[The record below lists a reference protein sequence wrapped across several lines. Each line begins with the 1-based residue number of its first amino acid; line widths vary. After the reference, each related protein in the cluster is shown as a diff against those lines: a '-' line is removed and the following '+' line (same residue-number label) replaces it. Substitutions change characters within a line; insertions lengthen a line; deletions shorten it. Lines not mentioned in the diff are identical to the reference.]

1 MKFLRIFFLLTM
13 GFYSLNAHD
22 DKRIEQAQ
30 TEHSLR
36 DISQDVVRI
45 EREPIG
51 RLNGQL
57 RTMYAGYHQRA
68 TGVTDT
74 YATAMGGTLNFISQD
89 IKGFSFGAELALS
102 KDLNFATG
110 ERTQGKNNAELSS
123 SDGRYTALSQ
133 AYLSYSYDKLKLQ
146 AGRILIDTP
155 LADSDDITM
164 IHNTFSGGVASYEQ
178 SGFTWMLGH
187 LSKWQGTDA
196 GLDTPWT
203 KTGENGTNFGGV
215 SYADGLEFN
224 LWYYNITHFTN
235 AFYTDMG
242 YLYHLNSTTD
252 LHMGAQYLHE
262 SQLSG
267 SGINADIYGL
277 LGEVFIGD
285 ATLSCAYNYASKNG
299 VNESSFSGFGG
310 GTLYT
315 SMDTMIL
322 NAITNNRSA
331 AALVSRI
338 SYVLNEINF
347 TYAYGNFRGHA
358 DDAGVK
364 ADIVEQDIV
373 VDYSYKEF
381 TFALTYSISQDRQ
394 SGIKTD
400 NDWERTELLFAYN
413 F

>member
-1 MKFLRIFFLLTM
+1 MRILQIFLLTV

-22 DKRIEQAQ
+22 SQRIERAQ

-36 DISQDVVRI
+36 NVSQDIGHI

-51 RLNGQL
+51 HLNGQL
-57 RTMYAGYHQRA
+57 RTMYIGYHQRELG
-68 TGVTDT
+68 TPNT
-74 YATAMGGTLNFISQD
+74 YATAVGGSLNFISKDMQ
-89 IKGFSFGAELALS
+89 GVSFGAELAVS

-123 SDGRYTALSQ
+123 TDGRYSALSQ
-133 AYLSYSYDKLKLQ
+133 VYLSYRYDAVKIQ

-164 IHNTFSGGVASYEQ
+164 IHNTFSGGVISYEQ
-178 SGFTWMLGH
+178 SGFSWMFGH

-196 GLDTPWT
+196 GLDTPWV
-203 KTGENGTNFGGV
+203 KTAANGTNFGGV

-224 LWYYNITHFTN
+224 LWYYNITQLTN
-235 AFYTDMG
+235 AFYIDSG
-242 YLYHLNSTTD
+242 YLYHLNQTTD
-252 LHMGAQYLHE
+252 LHFGAQYLNE

-267 SGINADIYGL
+267 SGVNADIYGV
-277 LGEVFIGD
+277 LGEAFIGD
-285 ATLSCAYNYASKNG
+285 ATLSFAYNYASKNG
-299 VNESSFSGFGG
+299 VGESSFSGFGG

-322 NAITNNRSA
+322 NNITNNRSA
-331 AALVSRI
+331 AALVGGI
-338 SYVLNEINF
+338 GYALNAIHF
-347 TYAYGNFRGHA
+347 TYAYGDFSGNA
-358 DDAGVK
+358 DDTGVK
-364 ADIVEQDIV
+364 AHIVEQDII

-381 TFALTYSISQDRQ
+381 TCALTYSISQDRQ
-394 SGIKTD
+394 SSVKTA
-400 NDWERTELLFAYN
+400 NDWERMELLFAYN